1 MCRDIFALTLVFL
14 ARHNTF
20 SKEKQSMDRSTF
32 INALLLCLLNVIFMI
47 AGIFLN
53 SVVIISLRRSSQ
65 LRKKLCY
72 FMILLL
78 SCFDLVVVIFAHPV
92 VLLTTIFWAMKN
104 YNGAVKYIWEYTC
117 IFFSGYSGIALL
129 TLNIERFL
137 AIKYPFLHQT
147 AVTKRR
153 LVLFQAFWIIIAFC
167 SMSPLAYFYG
177 RTVGNMVI
185 IAYILCIFS
194 LFVYLNYNMYTIAKS
209 IQKGARVTRSSATL
223 SVHYHERK
231 ERKLNLKNISTCSL
245 VVGCYF
251 ICFFPQ
257 FVYSVLRLIRDSLPN
272 DEHVTWLFNLWSS
285 TLVAMNSTF
294 NCLIFFWR
302 NSILRREGMK
312 IVKCLFK
319 INNYSSNNVT

>member
-1 MCRDIFALTLVFL
+1 MMHTSSLVSVF
-14 ARHNTF
+14 
-20 SKEKQSMDRSTF
+20 
-32 INALLLCLLNVIFMI
+32 LLCLVNVIFMI

-53 SVVIISLRRSSQ
+53 SVVIVSLRRSPQ

-78 SCFDLVVVIFAHPV
+78 SCFDLVVVFFVHPV
-92 VLLTTIFWAMKN
+92 LILATIFWSVKN
-104 YNGAVKYIWEYTC
+104 YNDVVKLIWKYTC
-117 IFFSGYSGIALL
+117 IFFSGSSGFALL

-137 AIKYPFLHQT
+137 AIKYPFFHQT

-153 LVLFQAFWIIIAFC
+153 LVLFQAFWIIITF
-167 SMSPLAYFYG
+167 SLSPLGYFYRKTG
-177 RTVGNMVI
+177 DNMAI
-185 IAYILCIFS
+185 IAYLLCTFS

-209 IQKGARVTRSSATL
+209 IQKGERVAQSTCNTSL
-223 SVHYHERK
+223 SVNYHERK
-231 ERKLNLKNISTCSL
+231 ERKMNLKNISTCSL
-245 VVGCYF
+245 VVGCFF
-251 ICFFPQ
+251 ICTFPQ
-257 FVYSVLRLIRDSLPN
+257 FVYSVLRLIRDSLSN

-285 TLVAMNSTF
+285 IFVAMNSTF

-319 INNYSSNNVT
+319 SNNYSSNNVT